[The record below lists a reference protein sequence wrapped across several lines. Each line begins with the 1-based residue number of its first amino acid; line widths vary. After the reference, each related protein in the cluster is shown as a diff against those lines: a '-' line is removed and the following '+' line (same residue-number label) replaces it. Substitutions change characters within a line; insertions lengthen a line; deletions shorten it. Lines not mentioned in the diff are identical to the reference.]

1 MGRSL
6 SRLSGTLVIVA
17 HTGIVSDPGWRG
29 GEQPDLLGP
38 GVQGAGRVA
47 GVGPDAGRQRQV
59 WSEPLPLVPEGSW
72 PQAWP
77 G

>member
-6 SRLSGTLVIVA
+6 SWLLGTLVIVA
-17 HTGIVSDPGWRG
+17 HTFIVPDPGWRG
-29 GEQPDLLGP
+29 GEQPGLLEP
-38 GVQGAGRVA
+38 GVQGACRVA

-59 WSEPLPLVPEGSW
+59 WSEPLSLVPEGSW